1 MQQELC
7 SLPEKIPGKIRAV
20 SLASLGR
27 RAFKP
32 VYLLYYRALYGRR
45 FPFAGRL
52 ERRVRA
58 WEHQTGRGDAPVSRE
73 RWEEQY
79 RSGHWAF
86 MRATDELARYSVIT
100 GYLHHLHPGGSVLD
114 VGSGE
119 GLLLDHLRPFGVSRY
134 LGIDLSEEAVRQGAH
149 RMDGHAS
156 LLAADAEVY
165 QPGERWDAIVFNECV
180 YYFEDPIGTV
190 LRYRDSLAEGGTL
203 IVSTFRTRRA
213 DVIAKRLI
221 ERMPL
226 VEEVAVINRKGTW
239 VVRVFR

>member
-1 MQQELC
+1 VQSSEGN
-7 SLPEKIPGKIRAV
+7 PGKIRAV
-20 SLASLGR
+20 SLATLGR

-45 FPFAGRL
+45 FPFADRL

-86 MRATDELARYSVIT
+86 MRAMDELARYSVIA

-114 VGSGE
+114 VGAGE
-119 GLLLDHLRPFGVSRY
+119 GILLDHLRPFGVSRY

-149 RMDGHAS
+149 RVDGHAS
-156 LLAADAEVY
+156 LLAADAETY
-165 QPGERWDAIVFNECV
+165 RPDERWDAIVFNECV

-190 LRYRDSLAEGGTL
+190 LRYRDALAEGGTL
-203 IVSTFRTRRA
+203 IVSAFRTRRA

-221 ERMPL
+221 ERLPL
-226 VEEVAVINRKGTW
+226 VEEVAITNRKGTW
-239 VVRVFR
+239 VVRLF